1 MKLGA
6 YWSALPPYG
15 KALFFLSIGVGLAL
29 LVVGVTGDYQNWWDG
44 RNFATNILTSLVG
57 ALFGVPL
64 AVVVIGWF
72 TATHLDRLQVEETT
86 TVTEDAWAVF
96 REAALRTCSENLA
109 EGLYDDAAAVDR
121 AALTLID
128 RLKQHQEANGVSPTN
143 IYDDVSE
150 LADSQENSAAIT
162 ELGELAHNLQ
172 DATRRVRMTIGERE
186 QWHREWVTVRLRWT
200 FISTEVR
207 RLRHSQRLVWIP
219 PELEVDLTALVDD
232 SSPVA
237 RLSRDLDLYEEFA
250 DILDNNLVL
259 GLEDALAPREYFRVL
274 SSIRVSPLTTS
285 CMSALQIMGDL
296 RWAIENADRSTWR
309 SPIKVR

>member
-1 MKLGA
+1 MKLKA
-6 YWSALPPYG
+6 YWSALPRFA
-15 KALFFLSIGVGLAL
+15 KIAFFLSITLGAAL
-29 LVVGVTGDYQNWWDG
+29 LVLGIRGDSSRFWDERG
-44 RNFATNILTSLVG
+44 FLANITTSFVG

-96 REAALRTCSENLA
+96 REAAVRTCSENLA
-109 EGLYDDAAAVDR
+109 EGLHDDAAAVDR
-121 AALTLID
+121 AALALID

-150 LADSQENSAAIT
+150 LADSLENSAAIG
-162 ELGELAHNLQ
+162 ELGGLARNLQ

-219 PELEVDLTALVDD
+219 PEQEVNLTALVED

-274 SSIRVSPLTTS
+274 SSIRVSPLATS
-285 CMSALQIMGDL
+285 CMSALQTMGDL
-296 RWAIENADRSTWR
+296 RWAIEDADRSTWR
-309 SPIKVR
+309 SPITVR